1 MANTNYNILWA
12 ELEMLKKQ
20 QQSVA
25 QHASNG
31 LYKSGNSVHMRYIL
45 LQCKITTANLDR
57 FRFEVR
63 RRQTWWNE
71 YCMVETVEMSLP
83 VLLENTQ
90 AKDQP

>member
-1 MANTNYNILWA
+1 
-12 ELEMLKKQ
+12 MLKKQ

-63 RRQTWWNE
+63 RRQTW
-71 YCMVETVEMSLP
+71 
-83 VLLENTQ
+83 
-90 AKDQP
+90 